1 MPARSKAQ
9 MRFMGAVLRCK
20 KDRKCPS
27 KEIKEAAKS
36 MSLKEIQDFLTP
48 QTGLPEIV
56 TKANLM
62 EFLIR
67 LANEMDSRGLIKE
80 ANLLEDLIKSL

>member
-1 MPARSKAQ
+1 MPSRSKAQ

-36 MSLKEIQDFLTP
+36 MSLKENQDFLTP